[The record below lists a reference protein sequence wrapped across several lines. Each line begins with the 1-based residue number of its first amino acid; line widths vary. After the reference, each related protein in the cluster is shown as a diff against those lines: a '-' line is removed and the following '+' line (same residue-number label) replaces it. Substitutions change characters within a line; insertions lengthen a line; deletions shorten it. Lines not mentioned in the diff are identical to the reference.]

1 MPTLA
6 FKELPGTTVESS
18 FKGTSGT
25 SIGDGK
31 YSLPTPVVQNWYRE
45 SYKKDSSYK
54 NVLINSNNY
63 LNRPKVLASLIN
75 EQRQMSN
82 ANSFD
87 FRVKLSSTVDNLSP
101 VIDTDRISLVATN
114 NRITNFN
121 ASTRKAFFVDDLS
134 SSYTNIGDEA
144 LEDFN
149 GANYV
154 TKTVTVNQEC
164 TSLKIILSAY
174 NNSNTDFDVYV
185 KLLAGDE
192 ENPDE
197 IQWDEITKPDSY
209 TNAKSEVDFS
219 DYEFQTDLTGDDT
232 FTQYAIKIRLRS
244 NNACDVPLIKDLR
257 CIALA

>member
-1 MPTLA
+1 MTTEKPT
-6 FKELPGTTVESS
+6 
-18 FKGTSGT
+18 
-25 SIGDGK
+25 I
-31 YSLPTPVVQNWYRE
+31 
-45 SYKKDSSYK
+45 
-54 NVLINSNNY
+54 
-63 LNRPKVLASLIN
+63 
-75 EQRQMSN
+75 
-82 ANSFD
+82 
-87 FRVKLSSTVDNLSP
+87 SP

-121 ASTRKAFFVDDLS
+121 GTTSKAFFVDDLS
-134 SSYTNIGDEA
+134 GDYTNIGDEA

-149 GANYV
+149 GANYI
-154 TKTVTVNQEC
+154 TKTVTLNQEC

-185 KLLAGDE
+185 KLLAGYE

-209 TNAKSEVDFS
+209 TDAKSQVDYS